1 MRKIL
6 ISVMLMVLSSM
17 LLLISCNREEPQ
29 NNGNSNG
36 NNNGNTE
43 NPIDSTYNNQEY
55 PSTAHVIRKAVAD
68 IDGNIYDAIQIGS
81 KVWMA
86 ENLRTTRYADGTA
99 IPKGNSAS
107 SSTIYRYS
115 PDANEGYAPVYG
127 YLYNWPAV
135 MHGSSSSSANPSGVQ
150 GICPNGWHVP
160 SKTEW
165 EQLCNYVSSQS
176 QYVCGNDGANA
187 KALASTWG
195 WKNYTGGY
203 YQLCYVGAGQYDN
216 NSTGFSALPAGS
228 YPYGSLLFNENACF
242 WTATEK
248 DNDKAMMYRLDYDYD
263 FMHSGGRTK
272 DAGCSV
278 RCVRD

>member
-86 ENLRTTRYADGTA
+86 ENLRTARYADGTA

-127 YLYNWPAV
+127 YLYNWQAV
-135 MHGSSSSSANPSGVQ
+135 MGGSASSNSNPSGVQ

-160 SKTEW
+160 SDAEW
-165 EQLCNYVSSQS
+165 TQLTDYVSSQS
-176 QYVCGNDGANA
+176 QYLCNGDSNYIG
-187 KALASTWG
+187 KALADNALSWSYDT
-195 WKNYTGGY
+195 TT
-203 YQLCYVGAGQYDN
+203 CAVGNMPSN
-216 NSTGFSALPAGS
+216 NNATNFSALPAGDIT
-228 YPYGSLLFNENACF
+228 SLGYFGFLTFTNF
-242 WTATEK
+242 WTPTQYNNSRAYDRDIAWYVATVRRQDFEK
-248 DNDKAMMYRLDYDYD
+248 VRG
-263 FMHSGGRTK
+263 H
-272 DAGCSV
+272 SV
-278 RCVRD
+278 RCLRNQ